1 MSQQLER
8 EEEYLYQAYERGE
21 MSQKELNYE
30 LNELHRSFQEYA
42 EEQAQEAYDSSMRNS
57 GYY

>member
-1 MSQQLER
+1 MTLQLER
-8 EEEYLYQAYERGE
+8 EEDSLYEAYERGE

-30 LNELHRSFQEYA
+30 LNELHRSFQQYA
-42 EEQAQEAYDSSMRNS
+42 EEQAQDAYDSSMRNS